1 MSMAAATKVAK
12 TEQKSR
18 GYSDEQ
24 WKDGVEILR
33 RMRET
38 MLPVEIDVTLYRLK
52 EIEAKMRKD
61 GIIVVEDTPDLKEEF
76 VKSITS
82 KE

>member
-1 MSMAAATKVAK
+1 
-12 TEQKSR
+12 
-18 GYSDEQ
+18 
-24 WKDGVEILR
+24 
-33 RMRET
+33 MRET